1 MTRIPLPQGDDLDPE
16 QRRVH
21 DAIASLRNGHIP
33 SHYRAA
39 LHNPELSDKWQQLG
53 ELLRYRTSLPLRLSE
68 LAILVTA
75 KYHRCD
81 YEWVMHEDVA
91 RQAGLAEAVIASIKQ
106 GQRPNFS
113 HREDAAIYDYCAEL
127 FETKFVSDAVY
138 QRALDVIAARGIVEL
153 TALVGY
159 YAMVA
164 MSVSAHQLPLTA
176 VKPKPRTQPAEP
188 TA

>member
-1 MTRIPLPQGDDLDPE
+1 MTRIPLPQGDQLDPE

-33 SHYRAA
+33 AHYRAA
-39 LHNPELSDKWQQLG
+39 LYNPELSDKWQQLG

-75 KYHRCD
+75 TYHRCE
-81 YEWVMHEDVA
+81 YEWHMHVDVA
-91 RQAGLAEAVIASIKQ
+91 RETGLPDEVIDAIRAGRRPDFAST
-106 GQRPNFS
+106 
-113 HREDAAIYDYCAEL
+113 EDAAVFDYCTEL

-138 QRALDVIAARGIVEL
+138 QRTIEAISTRGIVEL

-164 MSVSAHQLPLTA
+164 MSVNAHQLPLPA
-176 VKPKPRTQPAEP
+176 VKPKPRS
-188 TA
+188 

>member
-33 SHYRAA
+33 AHYRAA
-39 LHNPELSDKWQQLG
+39 LYNPELSDKWQQLG

-81 YEWVMHEDVA
+81 YEWHMHEDVA
-91 RQAGLAEAVIASIKQ
+91 RRAGLAETIIASIKQ
-106 GQRPNFS
+106 GQRPDFS
-113 HREDAAIYDYCAEL
+113 SPEEAAVYEYCSDL

-138 QRALDVIAARGIVEL
+138 QRTLDAVTTCGLVEL

-164 MSVSAHQLPLTA
+164 MSVNAHQLPLPA
-176 VKPKPRTQPAEP
+176 VKPKPRTYPAES
-188 TA
+188 